1 MAQKN
6 TKSQKNKKKVQKIV
20 TQANVYVNSSF
31 NNTILT
37 ATDLKGNVYAWAST
51 GTVGF
56 KGSKKSTPYAASQTA
71 KAVIEKMHDAKTE
84 EISIFVSGVSS
95 GRDSAVRAFGAAGFK
110 IDIIKDTTPI
120 PHNGC
125 RAKKPRRV

>member
-1 MAQKN
+1 MAQK
-6 TKSQKNKKKVQKIV
+6 KSKVQKNKKKAQKIV
-20 TQANVYVNSSF
+20 QKANVYVNSSF

-37 ATDLKGNVYAWAST
+37 ATDENGNVYAWAST
-51 GTVGF
+51 GSVGF
-56 KGSKKSTPYAASQTA
+56 KGSKKSTPFAASQTA
-71 KAVIEKMHDAKTE
+71 KAVIDKMHDAQTE

-95 GRDSAVRAFGAAGFK
+95 GRDSAVRAFGAAGFR
-110 IDIIKDTTPI
+110 INTIKDTTPI